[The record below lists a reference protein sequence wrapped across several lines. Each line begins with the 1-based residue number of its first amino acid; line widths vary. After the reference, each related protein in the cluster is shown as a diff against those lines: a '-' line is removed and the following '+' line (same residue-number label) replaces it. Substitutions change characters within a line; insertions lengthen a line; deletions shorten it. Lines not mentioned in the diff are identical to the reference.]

1 MKPLFQG
8 WVRRG
13 GCFESVNV
21 GEDKTPLRAD
31 NNRNYEAW
39 NPEKVYQQKTTHQW
53 LKKNIL

>member
-21 GEDKTPLRAD
+21 GEDKTPPGAD

-39 NPEKVYQQKTTHQW
+39 NPTKVYQQKTTHQ
-53 LKKNIL
+53 